1 MDRAD
6 LAMAVSGAPHVLVV
20 AGSDSSGGA
29 GLARDV
35 ETISAFGLRTCLAVT
50 AVTVQTHV
58 GVDRIEPMP
67 ANLIAEQMR
76 AAFAAN
82 AIRAI
87 KIGMLGAEE
96 AIAAMAAVLRLHR
109 QVPAVLDPVLA
120 ASSGRALL
128 PDTAIGA
135 MKHELMPLCALVT
148 PNLIELAILTG
159 SEPASH
165 EPATLRQG
173 HMLLKAGCNAVL
185 VKGGHAG
192 GVEAADLL
200 LRPDQVPMRFA
211 APRLA
216 GTMRGTGCMLASA
229 IAAHLAAE
237 GEMDSVDE
245 AVRQAKRY
253 VFERYAAATTPGDN
267 NVLPQRN
274 PSEGGHLT

>member
-6 LAMAVSGAPHVLVV
+6 RAMAVSGARHVLVV

-50 AVTVQTHV
+50 AVTVQTHG

-67 ANLIAEQMR
+67 PSLIAEQMR
-76 AAFAAN
+76 AAFTAN
-82 AIRAI
+82 TIGAI
-87 KIGMLGAEE
+87 KIGMLGAEDV
-96 AIAAMAAVLRLHR
+96 IAAVAAVLRLHA

-120 ASSGRALL
+120 ASSRRALL

-159 SEPASH
+159 NEPAPD
-165 EPATLRQG
+165 EAATLRQG
-173 HMLLKAGCNAVL
+173 RMLLKAGCNAVL
-185 VKGGHAG
+185 VKGGHAA
-192 GVEAADLL
+192 GVEATDLL
-200 LRPDQVPMRFA
+200 LRPDQVPVRFA

-229 IAAHLAAE
+229 VAAHLAPE
-237 GEMDSVDE
+237 SEPMDAVEE

-253 VFERYAAATTPGDN
+253 VFEKYKAETIPGDN
-267 NVLPQRN
+267 NVLP
-274 PSEGGHLT
+274 

>member
-1 MDRAD
+1 
-6 LAMAVSGAPHVLVV
+6 MAVSGAPHVLVV
-20 AGSDSSGGA
+20 AGSDSSGCA

-50 AVTVQTHV
+50 AVTVQTHG

-67 ANLIAEQMR
+67 PSLVDEQMR

-87 KIGMLGAEE
+87 KIGILGTEDVIGAV
-96 AIAAMAAVLRLHR
+96 ATVLRLHP

-128 PDTAIGA
+128 PETAISV

-159 SEPASH
+159 NKPALD
-165 EPATLRQG
+165 EVAAVRQS

-192 GVEAADLL
+192 GVEATDLL
-200 LRPDQVPMRFA
+200 LHPDQVPVRFA

-229 IAAHLAAE
+229 IAARLAAE
-237 GEMDSVDE
+237 SKPMDAVEE

-253 VFERYAAATTPGDN
+253 VFEKYKAETIPGGN
-267 NVLPQRN
+267 NVLP
-274 PSEGGHLT
+274 